1 MAATRAGSTLSAVDP
16 QDETTAARARASALP
31 AEERRA
37 AILDATVPLLFEHGT
52 AITTRQI
59 AAAAGVAEGTIFRVF
74 ADKETLIAAAVEQAF
89 DPAPIEA
96 ELVAIDPSLDLD
108 ARCVAAVEVLQRRVA
123 SMWRI
128 LTAVGVANLPESERD
143 KTERP
148 TTILHALASVL
159 EPDRAQL
166 CTEPMRAADMLRGL
180 TFASCHPALTVDVPL
195 TPREIVSVVLDG
207 IRTKPPGRPTC

>member
-1 MAATRAGSTLSAVDP
+1 MSPTRSGATLSEVEPQDAAT
-16 QDETTAARARASALP
+16 ARARASAMP
-31 AEERRA
+31 PEERRA

-74 ADKETLIAAAVEQAF
+74 ADKDTLIQAAVEQAF
-89 DPAPIEA
+89 DPAPVAA
-96 ELVAIDPSLDLD
+96 ELVAIDPNLDLD
-108 ARCVAAVEVLQRRVA
+108 ERCVAAVSILQHRVA

-128 LTAVGVANLPESERD
+128 LTAVGVANLPEGQRT
-143 KTERP
+143 KTKQP
-148 TTILHALASVL
+148 QTILDALATVL

-166 CTEPMRAADMLRGL
+166 KTDPLRAADMLRGL
-180 TFASCHPALTVDVPL
+180 THASCHPALTGDVPL

-207 IRTKPPGRPTC
+207 IRTDSSGGPSC

>member
-1 MAATRAGSTLSAVDP
+1 MTPTRAGATLSAVEP
-16 QDETTAARARASALP
+16 HDESTAARARASAMP
-31 AEERRA
+31 PEARRA

-59 AAAAGVAEGTIFRVF
+59 AAAAAVAEGTIFRVF
-74 ADKETLIAAAVEQAF
+74 ADKDTLIAAAVEQAF

-108 ARCVAAVEVLQRRVA
+108 ARCVAAVEILQRGVA

-128 LTAVGVANLPESERD
+128 LTAVGVANLPESQRD
-143 KTERP
+143 KNERP

-159 EPDRAQL
+159 EPDRAHL
-166 CTEPMRAADMLRGL
+166 SIDPMRAADLLRGL

-207 IRTKPPGRPTC
+207 VRTDPHGGPTC